1 MLSRCLLLWNFTRSA
16 SPGRIDRVEAAHGF
30 RGVGRSVV
38 VGTIVILLVMSA
50 GLGFAQ
56 ELPSNQNVLD
66 SRLAVKISTALWSD
80 LRFQGKQISVD
91 TQRGV
96 VTLRGKVE
104 SEETKQAATDIIGRL
119 EGVKEI
125 HNELQVVP
133 PARRAQVDA
142 ADQSIARALDT
153 EFKQDP
159 QLQNAVIDARVDAGV
174 VTLSGEVRS
183 SAASSRAAQLA
194 RAVPGVRLVK
204 NGLTSAALDRSG

>member
-1 MLSRCLLLWNFTRSA
+1 V
-16 SPGRIDRVEAAHGF
+16 G
-30 RGVGRSVV
+30 RGVL
-38 VGTIVILLVMSA
+38 VGTIVLLLVMSA
-50 GLGFAQ
+50 GLGCAQ

-66 SRLAVKISTALWSD
+66 SRLAVEISTALWSD
-80 LRFQGKQISVD
+80 LRFQGKQISVE

-96 VTLRGKVE
+96 VTLRGKVD

-125 HNELQVVP
+125 RNELQVVP
-133 PARRAQVDA
+133 PARRAQIDA
-142 ADQSIARALDT
+142 ADQSIACALDT
-153 EFKQDP
+153 KFKQDP

-204 NGLTSAALDRSG
+204 NELTSAALDRSG